1 MSTKDE
7 FLEGMKAL
15 NNALNVADQCQPVLA
30 QYLATQ
36 DKTLKEMNE
45 LDFIAV
51 WSNIALI
58 LQPVVIKLTDVT
70 SSPLFREIHKM
81 PQAYV
86 PGLIIPE

>member
-1 MSTKDE
+1 MR
-7 FLEGMKAL
+7 AL
-15 NNALNVADQCQPVLA
+15 NNALNVADDCQPVLA

-58 LQPVVIKLTDVT
+58 LQPVVMKLTDVT
-70 SSPLFREIHKM
+70 LSPLFREIREM

>member
-1 MSTKDE
+1 MATKQE

-15 NNALNVADQCQPVLA
+15 NDTLNIADDSQAVLA
-30 QYLATQ
+30 RYLAEQ
-36 DKTLKEMNE
+36 DKMLKDMNE

-58 LQPVVIKLTDVT
+58 LQPVVIKLSDTLNK
-70 SSPLFREIHKM
+70 PLFDEIKQM

-86 PGLIIPE
+86 PGLIIP

>member
-1 MSTKDE
+1 MATKQE

-15 NNALNVADQCQPVLA
+15 NDTLNIADDSQAVLA
-30 QYLATQ
+30 RYLAEQ
-36 DKTLKEMNE
+36 DKMLKDMNE

-58 LQPVVIKLTDVT
+58 LQPVVIKLSATLNK
-70 SSPLFREIHKM
+70 PLFDEIKQM

-86 PGLIIPE
+86 PGLIIP

>member
-1 MSTKDE
+1 MATKEE

-15 NNALNVADQCQPVLA
+15 NNALNVADDSQAVLA
-30 QYLATQ
+30 RYLAEQ
-36 DKTLKEMNE
+36 DKTLKDMNE

-58 LQPVVIKLTDVT
+58 LQPVVIKLSDLLHKPV
-70 SSPLFREIHKM
+70 FDEIKQM

-86 PGLIIPE
+86 PGLIIP

>member
-1 MSTKDE
+1 MATKQE

-15 NNALNVADQCQPVLA
+15 NDTLNIADDSQAVLA
-30 QYLATQ
+30 RYLAEQ
-36 DKTLKEMNE
+36 DKMLKDMNE

-58 LQPVVIKLTDVT
+58 LQPVVIKLSATLNN
-70 SSPLFREIHKM
+70 PLFNEIKEM

-86 PGLIIPE
+86 PGLIIP

>member
-1 MSTKDE
+1 MATKEE

-15 NNALNVADQCQPVLA
+15 NNALNVADDSQAVLA
-30 QYLATQ
+30 RYLAEQ
-36 DKTLKEMNE
+36 DKTLKDMNK

-58 LQPVVIKLTDVT
+58 LQPVVIKLSDLLHKPV
-70 SSPLFREIHKM
+70 FDEIKQM

-86 PGLIIPE
+86 PGLIIP